1 MGEKISNKL
10 IKEELKKLY
19 YEQNKSLED
28 IAKEY
33 GRSRGYISRIM
44 EKYGLERR
52 TKSEARIE
60 AIKKGKFERF
70 EYDDINENF
79 FIGWSPGM
87 AWILGLL
94 FTDGTIDNT
103 RVAINSVDIEL
114 LEKIKKLINSS
125 KPIQKK
131 TQSYD
136 KSKHISEFTFFRE
149 KMREDLN
156 RLGLHQRK
164 SLTMIFPDVP
174 KKYMRHFIRGCWDGD
189 GSVFISGG
197 KMNANYTCGSLKFI
211 ERLVQELYKVGVHKR
226 RLPLD
231 KTDADRMW
239 SNYPIGK
246 YPLAIH
252 KEKRSKSYNI
262 KIDSKDN
269 LEKLFHYFYDDVDE
283 SIYLLRKF
291 KTFAKGLKLPEGA
304 ETEQLNLDLSF

>member
-1 MGEKISNKL
+1 LGKRGSV
-10 IKEELKKLY
+10 LKKLT
-19 YEQNKSLED
+19 YEYLVEEYINKKRSLGD
-28 IAKEY
+28 LAKEQ
-33 GRSRGYISRIM
+33 GCSRTAVMRIM
-44 EKYGLERR
+44 RKYGLISRR
-52 TKSEARIE
+52 QSEARIE

-79 FIGWSPGM
+79 FRGWSPGM

-103 RVAINSVDIEL
+103 RVAIHSVDIEL
-114 LEKIKKLINSS
+114 LEKIKKLLNSS
-125 KPIQKK
+125 KPIQKR

-136 KSKHISEFTFFRE
+136 KSKHIYEFTFFRE

-174 KKYMRHFIRGCWDGD
+174 EKYMRHFIRACWDGD
-189 GSVFISGG
+189 GSIFISGG
-197 KMNANYTCGSLKFI
+197 KINANYTCGSLNFM

-231 KTDADRMW
+231 ITDADRMW

-252 KEKRSKSYNI
+252 KEKRSKSYYITKVLHFFRPIRFRGNYRECFVEI
-262 KIDSKDN
+262 EFS
-269 LEKLFHYFYDDVDE
+269 
-283 SIYLLRKF
+283 
-291 KTFAKGLKLPEGA
+291 
-304 ETEQLNLDLSF
+304 